1 MEKQPFKTH
10 LPLPIWN
17 CCTLLSHHACL
28 LGLPPGFESTYSLF
42 NLCLAVPCMLWM
54 LTSAKLDPGSPL
66 AAGITGPG
74 RILGI
79 IGQYPSVSK
88 SNRLYVDIFRFFFV
102 KWRHNIPYFL
112 IRRLSFM
119 KSWTLWISNVGDTS
133 ENVVGLLYDE
143 CVQCLVYGCQVVGM
157 VMMKCI

>member
-1 MEKQPFKTH
+1 MIACGKKEELEVI
-10 LPLPIWN
+10 LPYKIVVVRTCILKFLHSDPPVLKYRYLIKIN
-17 CCTLLSHHACL
+17 CQIRHVYLSANKDCIKGFLMSMQCL
-28 LGLPPGFESTYSLF
+28 R
-42 NLCLAVPCMLWM
+42 M
-54 LTSAKLDPGSPL
+54 
-66 AAGITGPG
+66 
-74 RILGI
+74 ILGI
-79 IGQYPSVSK
+79 INRDPCVSK